1 MLLLF
6 QLALTLFTN
15 QKGYQNKKKKKELAN
30 ALEKL
35 SKPGW
40 KSSDKL
46 GSVAQSREIH
56 RQQPPHPQESDV
68 SNLSVHQ
75 RRKSLVV
82 NSIKPKPNDER
93 IKKSTSVYDGLE
105 GTDMDKRPLYTD
117 KALPAN
123 PSGKLQLDE
132 SDTTQLEEGIA
143 RLAKDAGVDINA
155 TQLSQENGID
165 HLGSLLDQIS
175 KNIAEGYTQ
184 KIGKE
189 SETGVSMTK
198 GLKSLEE
205 NNVWIKDTCG
215 QITEKLQQLKNEVQS
230 ERMLETNRPQ
240 LRENLKAIVSN
251 IIQPTD
257 EAWIPNFNELCRIIK
272 SDSQQLCNDIHH
284 LCKLFTDTS
293 WEKELRKRTEK
304 CFDVGDEAAFHRMKM
319 NYTALF
325 NQLFPIYS
333 CSDEYIVACSH
344 LAKSYVFPPPSPKHL
359 TTTTNNSEN
368 SSIVSVPEDLSKRS
382 SPSNATTANTIY
394 TLKSKILPPLH
405 FSNKTRADMFL
416 SNLNQA
422 KAYFQTDALHLYKS
436 YDEHRLIKSS
446 DACFC
451 LLCEEAGR
459 HQHATS
465 QCNFCN
471 VHQNH
476 NVKTEQD
483 QENCN
488 CGNCIHFSHYIQ
500 GLRFLTDEF
509 ADSTKYTA
517 SRSSSFQEKQQPT
530 KEKKSLNK
538 LIGGLLFDSNN
549 KKK

>member
-1 MLLLF
+1 MF
-6 QLALTLFTN
+6 S
-15 QKGYQNKKKKKELAN
+15 GYQNKKKKKELAN
-30 ALEKL
+30 AFEKL

-46 GSVAQSREIH
+46 DSVVSKSREI
-56 RQQPPHPQESDV
+56 RQQQPLPQSQESDV

-75 RRKSLVV
+75 RRKSLVM
-82 NSIKPKPNDER
+82 NSSKPKPNDER
-93 IKKSTSVYDGLE
+93 IRKSTSVYNGLE
-105 GTDMDKRPLYTD
+105 GTDMDKRSLDTD

-123 PSGKLQLDE
+123 PGGKLQLDE
-132 SDTTQLEEGIA
+132 FDTTQLEENIA
-143 RLAKDAGVDINA
+143 RLAKEAGVDINA
-155 TQLSQENGID
+155 SQLSQENEID
-165 HLGSLLDQIS
+165 HLGSILDQIS
-175 KNIAEGYTQ
+175 NNIAEAYTQ
-184 KIGKE
+184 KISKE
-189 SETGVSMTK
+189 SEAGVSMTK
-198 GLKSLEE
+198 GLRSLEE

-230 ERMLETNRPQ
+230 ERMLEANRPQ
-240 LRENLKAIVSN
+240 LRENLKTIIGN
-251 IIQPTD
+251 IIQSTD
-257 EAWIPNFNELCRIIK
+257 EAWIPRFNELCQIIK
-272 SDSQQLCNDIHH
+272 SDSQQLRNDIHH
-284 LCKLFTDTS
+284 LCKLFTDMS
-293 WEKELRKRTEK
+293 WEKELKKRSEK
-304 CFDVGDEAAFHRMKM
+304 CFDIGDEAAFHRMKM

-325 NQLFPIYS
+325 NQAFPIYS
-333 CSDEYIVACSH
+333 CSDEFIVACSH

-359 TTTTNNSEN
+359 TTTTASNSEN
-368 SSIVSVPEDLSKRS
+368 SSSVSIPEDISKRS
-382 SPSNATTANTIY
+382 SPSNATATNTIY

-405 FSNKTRADMFL
+405 FSNKERADMFL

-422 KAYFQTDALHLYKS
+422 KGYFQTDALHLYKS

-446 DACFC
+446 DTCPC
-451 LLCEEAGR
+451 LLCEEASR

-517 SRSSSFQEKQQPT
+517 SRSSSFQEKQHPT

-538 LIGGLLFDSNN
+538 LIGGLLFDNNN